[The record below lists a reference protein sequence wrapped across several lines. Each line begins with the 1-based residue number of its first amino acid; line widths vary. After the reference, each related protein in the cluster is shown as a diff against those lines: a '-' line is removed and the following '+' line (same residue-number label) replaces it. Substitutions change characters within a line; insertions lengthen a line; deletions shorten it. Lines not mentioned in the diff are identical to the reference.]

1 MTIFL
6 VLAPF
11 AAFSLLVLVTSLP
24 VTLFSSAAICL
35 AVVAYDFARGR
46 SVKMLGAGCAVLFA
60 LVGCYIILADPDL
73 SVSAAKL
80 AVDSG
85 VLAIS
90 LASLAIR
97 RPFTLQY
104 AREVVDGKTAE
115 LPGFL
120 TANYYIT
127 AAWSAAFLLMV
138 IANVLLIYVP
148 GLPLWSGLAIA
159 FAARNS
165 AVYFTKWYPQHYREK
180 LVKRAGSAAVVSL
193 S

>member
-11 AAFSLLVLVTSLP
+11 VTFSLLVLVTSIP
-24 VTLFSSAAICL
+24 FSLFASASVCL
-35 AVVAYDFARGR
+35 AVIACDLVRGR
-46 SVKMLGAGCAVLFA
+46 SVKMFAAGCAALFFC
-60 LVGCYIILADPDL
+60 LGCYSVLVDPDM

-90 LASLAIR
+90 LYSLAIR

-104 AREVVDGKTAE
+104 AREIVDADTAK
-115 LPGFL
+115 LPGFM
-120 TANYYIT
+120 TANIIITWVWT
-127 AAWSAAFLLMV
+127 AALVLMAM
-138 IANVLLIYVP
+138 ANVLMIYVP
-148 GLPLWSGLAIA
+148 SLPLWSGIAIA

-165 AVYFTKWYPQHYREK
+165 ASFFTKWYPKHYVRWAK
-180 LVKRAGSAAVVSL
+180 QAGSAATVSVG
-193 S
+193 

>member
-11 AAFSLLVLVTSLP
+11 GVFALLTLVAPIAVSLFAA
-24 VTLFSSAAICL
+24 AAVCL
-35 AVVAYDFARGR
+35 AVIGYDLIRGR
-46 SVKMLGAGCAVLFA
+46 SVKLLGAGCAVLFVLTGSYIV
-60 LVGCYIILADPDL
+60 LVDPNM

-85 VLAIS
+85 VFAIALGS
-90 LASLAIR
+90 LAAR

-104 AREVVDGKTAE
+104 ARETVDKETAA

-120 TANYYIT
+120 SANYMITWAWT
-127 AAWSAAFLLMV
+127 AALLLM
-138 IANVLLIYVP
+138 ATMNVLMIYVP
-148 GLPLWSGLAIA
+148 GLPFWSGIAIA

-165 AVYFTKWYPQHYREK
+165 AACFTRWYPQHREK
-180 LVKRAGSAAVVSL
+180 LAKQAGSAAMVAVS
-193 S
+193 